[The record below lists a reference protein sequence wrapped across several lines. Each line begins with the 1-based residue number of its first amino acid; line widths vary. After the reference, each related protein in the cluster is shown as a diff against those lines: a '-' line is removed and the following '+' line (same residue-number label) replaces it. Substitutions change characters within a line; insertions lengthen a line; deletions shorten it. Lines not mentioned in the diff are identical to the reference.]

1 MISFMKCPF
10 VCLVA
15 IATILSGQ
23 AFAEL
28 PRGAAAFLD
37 QHCAECHDAD
47 VKKGGLDLS
56 ALKFELANADAFQGW
71 QKVFER
77 VRDGEMPPKKKP
89 QPAKVDAEK
98 FLSALKPE
106 LIKADA
112 ADITANGRVRSRRMT
127 RTEYENTLHDLLG
140 IDMPLQVLLPEDRA
154 SYGFETVA
162 AGQQLSQH
170 LLARYLDAAD
180 IALTDAFQRVL
191 KGDETFQ
198 KHYTPEMLAK
208 ERRGNYRGPDLRDGQ
223 SISWPMTLQFFG
235 RTPTY
240 VPDDGWYRITLHGVQ
255 AINPG
260 EDGTVWGT
268 LRSGECESNAPML
281 YMIGLVEATS
291 EPRDLVYEAWIQ
303 KSHRLELKPND
314 AALKHPPTGAKG
326 GNVSFKGRDL
336 TKEGYEGIAH
346 TGIDI
351 ERIYP
356 NADHATV
363 QKDLFGDEDV
373 KKLNAAAVDK
383 LINRFARRAFRR
395 PVTEEQTA
403 AYREIAHKALA
414 GGDAPT
420 EALRIAYRAILCSP
434 RFLTFV
440 EEPGKLDDFAIAS
453 RLSYALYTSMPDY
466 KLMEAA
472 KEGKLHEPEVLAQQ
486 VDRMLANPKARRFI
500 ESFTDQWLKLKEID
514 FTTPDTRQFP
524 TFDSV
529 VQESML
535 QETRTYFAELI
546 KRDLSVTNLVES
558 DFAFL
563 NGRLARHYRTEANV
577 KVGEGLQK
585 VKLGAKDIRGGLVTQ
600 GAILKV
606 TADGTSTSPV
616 VRGLFINERILG
628 NRIPPPPPGIPAIEP
643 DIRGATSIRDQLA
656 KHRSNESCAS
666 CHQTIDPPGFAL
678 ENFDPVGV
686 WRTGYGKNNKGAQVD
701 ASGTTPE
708 GGTFKDIHSWQR
720 LYAENPDQ
728 LARGFATHFLT
739 YATGAPLRFSNE
751 EALEKVIS
759 TTTPNGHGMRSLIRA
774 AVLSEIFLSK

>member
-1 MISFMKCPF
+1 MNSWWP
-10 VCLVA
+10 LLL
-15 IATILSGQ
+15 LSP
-23 AFAEL
+23 AVFAEL
-28 PRGAAAFLD
+28 PQPTSAFLE

-56 ALKFELANADAFQGW
+56 ALKFDLANADAFQSW

-89 QPAKVDAEK
+89 QPAKAEAEK
-98 FLSALKPE
+98 FLASLKPA
-106 LIKADA
+106 LVKADA
-112 ADITANGRVRSRRMT
+112 ADIAANGRVRSRRFT
-127 RTEYENTLHDLLG
+127 RTEYENTMHDLLG
-140 IDMPLQVLLPEDRA
+140 IDMPLKVLLPEDRA

-170 LLARYLDAAD
+170 LLARYLDVAD
-180 IALTDAFQRVL
+180 LALTDAFQRAL
-191 KGDETFQ
+191 KGDETFK

-208 ERRGNYRGPDLRDGQ
+208 ERRGNYRGPDLRDGK

-235 RTPTY
+235 RVPTY
-240 VPDDGWYRITLHGVQ
+240 APEGGWYRITLHDVQ

-260 EDGTVWGT
+260 SDGAVWGT

-291 EPRDLVYEAWIQ
+291 TPRDMVFEAWIQ
-303 KSHRLELKPND
+303 QKHRLELKPND
-314 AALKHPPTGAKG
+314 ATYKHPPGGAKG
-326 GNVSFKGRDL
+326 GNVSFQGRDL
-336 TKEGYEGIAH
+336 AKQGYAGIAH
-346 TGIDI
+346 TGIDM

-356 NADHATV
+356 NADRAAL
-363 QKDLFGDEDV
+363 QRNLFGEADV
-373 KKLNAAAVDK
+373 KTADAAGLDK
-383 LINRFARRAFRR
+383 MITRFARRAFRR

-403 AYREIAHKALA
+403 AYREIARQAMA
-414 GGDAPT
+414 DGDEPM
-420 EALRIAYRAILCSP
+420 EALRMAYRAILCSP
-434 RFLTFV
+434 RFLTFI
-440 EEPGKLDDFAIAS
+440 EAPGALDDHAIAS
-453 RLSYALYTSMPDY
+453 RLSYALWVSMPDY
-466 KLMEAA
+466 KLIQLANE
-472 KEGKLHEPEVLAQQ
+472 KKLHEPEVMAQQ
-486 VDRMLANPKARRFI
+486 VERMLAHAKAERFVT
-500 ESFTDQWLKLKEID
+500 SFTDQWLKLKEID

-524 TFDSV
+524 SFDSV

-535 QETRTYFAELI
+535 QETRAYFAELI

-563 NGRLARHYRTEANV
+563 NGRLARHYGTEAAL
-577 KVGEGLQK
+577 KSGEGLQK
-585 VKLGAKDIRGGLVTQ
+585 VALTAKDIRGGLVTQ

-616 VRGLFINERILG
+616 VRGVFINERILG

-643 DIRGATSIRDQLA
+643 DIRGATSIRDQLE

-678 ENFDPVGV
+678 ENYDPVGV
-686 WRTGYGKNNKGAQVD
+686 WRTGYGRNNKGAKVD
-701 ASGTTPE
+701 PSGLTSE
-708 GGTFKDIHSWQR
+708 GESFTDVHAWQQ
-720 LYAENPDQ
+720 LYMQHADQ

-751 EALEKVIS
+751 AALEKVVS
-759 TTTPNGHGMRSLIRA
+759 NGLGMRSLIRA